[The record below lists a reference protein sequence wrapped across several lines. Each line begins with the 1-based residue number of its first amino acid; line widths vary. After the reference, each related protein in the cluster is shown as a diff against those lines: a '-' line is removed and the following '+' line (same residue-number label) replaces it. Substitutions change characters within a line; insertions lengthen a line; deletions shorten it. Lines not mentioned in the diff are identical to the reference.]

1 MCQPWFLV
9 PANLAGVLLDV
20 CSMLNV
26 FPSLQLADL
35 SAILSLAT
43 FASCGVCIWRRWSV
57 FTFAARLCFSRDV
70 DLDHVSQVIV
80 EGARIEPQDVSGSVE
95 DATISLWLTSVDDWT
110 N

>member
-1 MCQPWFLV
+1 M

-43 FASCGVCIWRRWSV
+43 FASCGV
-57 FTFAARLCFSRDV
+57 FAVYLAENGDYS
-70 DLDHVSQVIV
+70 HTV
-80 EGARIEPQDVSGSVE
+80 EQ
-95 DATISLWLTSVDDWT
+95 T
-110 N
+110 

>member
-43 FASCGVCIWRRWSV
+43 FASCGVSGGDGEYSHLQQDFVSRGMLTWVMSV
-57 FTFAARLCFSRDV
+57 KLLC
-70 DLDHVSQVIV
+70 
-80 EGARIEPQDVSGSVE
+80 EGTRIEPQDVSGSVE

-110 N
+110 Y